1 MLPYPI
7 YYFIPG
13 TCFTFTCNWEIESPE
28 GNIREDKQKASWWQK
43 HIRMSWVKLIVAII
57 WIFLHKTYFFE
68 FLGGNMYFMFILEV
82 GKEHLS
88 VPMYII
94 LFFTLVKIITH
105 YLTPFY
111 DTSLLYFYFVLL
123 ALPHSLR
130 RNEKGKLGGWAK
142 KILIIRGFMWHFF
155 TGNNW

>member
-1 MLPYPI
+1 
-7 YYFIPG
+7 
-13 TCFTFTCNWEIESPE
+13 
-28 GNIREDKQKASWWQK
+28 
-43 HIRMSWVKLIVAII
+43 MSWVKLIVAII

-130 RNEKGKLGGWAK
+130 RSEKGKLIDNRK
-142 KILIIRGFMWHFF
+142 KKKRENNVWVIHVANSGSSQCSFFLFLLAMAQQHQKTFFGNLMHCKCLSLIF
-155 TGNNW
+155 TGQNKNLPIT

>member
-1 MLPYPI
+1 
-7 YYFIPG
+7 
-13 TCFTFTCNWEIESPE
+13 
-28 GNIREDKQKASWWQK
+28 
-43 HIRMSWVKLIVAII
+43 MSWVKLIVAII

-130 RNEKGKLGGWAK
+130 RSEKGKLGG
-142 KILIIRGFMWHFF
+142 
-155 TGNNW
+155 